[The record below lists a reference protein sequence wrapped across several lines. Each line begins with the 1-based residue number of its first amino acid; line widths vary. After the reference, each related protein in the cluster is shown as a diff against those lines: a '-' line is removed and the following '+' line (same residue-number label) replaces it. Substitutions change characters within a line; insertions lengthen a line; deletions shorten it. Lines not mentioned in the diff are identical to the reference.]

1 MEDKQ
6 LELTETPEETGI
18 SIRPEQ
24 EAVMLT
30 ERIKANGRLAV
41 TAVCDIGKDLR
52 RMKVEN
58 LFTHLGYENFEDY
71 AKKEFDLERRQ
82 AYLYIS
88 VYEKLGEDFVQAN
101 ARLGITR
108 LAELSQMNPED
119 RQELME
125 STDIEKMSTRELKAL
140 VESYKNQGEQLSMLE
155 EENKKLKEESELD
168 RKEQE
173 NANAAA
179 QRFKNECKHRA
190 EDQERLEG
198 RIKNLEEKLKDKD
211 STIATLEKSVKEFES
226 RPQDVQVAEKEV
238 IKEVIKE
245 VPDTKTKEKLDKKI
259 NELLRANHEKEQVK
273 KELNALSA
281 EKTMQDQTISRMKQE
296 IEELKKAA
304 AKPAESSDKSSF
316 KVAYASA
323 YKEIAGVIELIKEAS
338 EEEKTVFIERTEA
351 LIVAFTEKLKEVK
364 NDKTAI

>member
-6 LELTETPEETGI
+6 LGI
-18 SIRPEQ
+18 SVAPESTEVTVRPEQ
-24 EAVMLT
+24 EAVIIT
-30 ERIKANGRLAV
+30 ERIKANGRIAV

-101 ARLGITR
+101 ARLGITK
-108 LAELSQMNPED
+108 LAELSMMNPED
-119 RQELME
+119 RQEIME
-125 STDIEKMSTRELKAL
+125 TADIEKMSTRELKAL

-155 EENKKLKEESELD
+155 EENSKLKEESELD

-179 QRFKNECKHRA
+179 QRYKEECNRRA
-190 EDQERLEG
+190 EEQQRLQERVESLE
-198 RIKNLEEKLKDKD
+198 RKLRDKD
-211 STIATLEKSVKEFES
+211 STISTLEESVKELEN
-226 RPQDVQVAEKEV
+226 RPQDIQVAEKEV

-245 VPDTKTKEKLDKKI
+245 VPDMATKDKLDKKI
-259 NELLRANHEKEQVK
+259 NELLRANHEKKQVE

-323 YKEIAGVIELIKEAS
+323 YKEIVGVIELIKEAS
-338 EEEKTVFIERTEA
+338 EEEKTVFIERTDA
-351 LIVAFTEKLKEVK
+351 LINAFKDKLQEVK
-364 NDKTAI
+364 NG